1 VLCLVGDITLP
12 DYGRAAQRIAKA
24 LPSLEIVPV
33 PGAGHVLNTSHPDA
47 VVDAVRRAAAL
58 ADAREAGAA
67 GGGPALTA

>member
-1 VLCLVGDITLP
+1 
-12 DYGRAAQRIAKA
+12 
-24 LPSLEIVPV
+24 VPV